1 MGVYASLRAGRD
13 GTTRDERSCMSD
25 RIAAYRTAM
34 LARKAR
40 AAGCSVAELLAR
52 GEREAAITRRA
63 NELRYAPVSGWTT
76 IADHAG
82 RHSRTWVAL

>member
-1 MGVYASLRAGRD
+1 MGVSASLRVGRD

-34 LARKAR
+34 LERKAR

-63 NELRYAPVSGWTT
+63 SELRYARRTAWPTLGY
-76 IADHAG
+76 HAA
-82 RHSRTWVAL
+82 RHSRSWVVL